1 MTTHIDKSLAQR
13 ISANVR
19 RLLKAKGWSQ
29 EEISKRSDLDKG
41 NLSRY
46 FAGTRDYTLLSVQ
59 RIADGLDV
67 DVSELF
73 RK

>member
-1 MTTHIDKSLAQR
+1 MTTHMDKALSKR
-13 ISANVR
+13 ISSNIR
-19 RLLKAKGWSQ
+19 RLLTAKGWKQ

-46 FAGTRDYTLLSVQ
+46 FAGTRDYTLLAVQ
-59 RIADGLDV
+59 RIAEGLDV

-73 RK
+73 KK